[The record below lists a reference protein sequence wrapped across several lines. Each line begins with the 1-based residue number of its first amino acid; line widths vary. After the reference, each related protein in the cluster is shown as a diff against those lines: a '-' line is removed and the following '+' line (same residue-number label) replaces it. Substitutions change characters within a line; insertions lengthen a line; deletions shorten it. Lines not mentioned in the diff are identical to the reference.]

1 MKEARDLILE
11 LYKDDHITKQEAE
24 ILLDAIYSYKHNP
37 LIRQEQA
44 EKIQYIEPYKQPYTT
59 EPYKWDITCNN
70 E

>member
-24 ILLDAIYSYKHNP
+24 ILLDAIYSYKH
-37 LIRQEQA
+37 
-44 EKIQYIEPYKQPYTT
+44 IQYIEPYKQPYTT